1 MENLGVVEGGSRDAA
16 VLSWLEGHLP
26 GPATELEQA
35 YKALEQLEKRFEQRE
50 PSVRAF
56 LLERGRF
63 ARLHR
68 EADEAFAMY
77 PNPRSRGPLFGVPL
91 GVKDVFHVDGLPTR
105 AGSRLAA
112 EELAGPQAGAVSQLR
127 AAGALIAGKTVTA
140 EFSYYATGPT
150 RNPHNLQHTPGG
162 SSSGSAAAVA
172 AGLCPA
178 ALGTQTIGSILR
190 PASYCGVVGFK
201 PSFGRVSA
209 EGFVHLA
216 PSLDHVGFLT
226 SDVAGAKALSAVLLK
241 DYDPARA
248 DHVRQPVLGIPE
260 GPYLSHASA
269 EGLAHFRE
277 VCERLAARYEVRPV
291 PAMADFSRIVSR
303 HHRLMAAE
311 ASQVHADWF
320 RRFPELYAPQT
331 AELITRGREI
341 PPQQTQQDRA
351 GCKTLCDELSELMD
365 KHGIDAWIS
374 PSAPGPA
381 PRRFAGTGDP
391 IMNLPWTH
399 AGLPA
404 LGVPAGRNAEGLPMG
419 LQLAG
424 RWLADEALL
433 SFGQEIARVVAP

>member
-1 MENLGVVEGGSRDAA
+1 MEHRGRGEGGGRQAA
-16 VLSWLEGHLP
+16 AMSWLEGRLSGLAAQP
-26 GPATELEQA
+26 EQVH
-35 YKALEQLEKRFEQRE
+35 KSLEQLEERFAERE

-56 LLERGRF
+56 LLEPGRF

-68 EADEAFAMY
+68 EADEAFAAH
-77 PNPRSRGPLFGVPL
+77 PDPLSRGPLFGVPF
-91 GVKDVFHVDGLPTR
+91 GVKDVFHADGLPTR
-105 AGSRLAA
+105 AGSRLPP
-112 EELAGPQAGAVSQLR
+112 EELAGPQAGAVARLR
-127 AAGALIAGKTVTA
+127 AEGALIAGKTVTA
-140 EFSYYATGPT
+140 EFSYYAAGPT
-150 RNPHNLQHTPGG
+150 RNPHNPLHTPGG

-216 PSLDHVGFLT
+216 PSLDQVGFLT
-226 SDVAGAKALSAVLLK
+226 SDVAGTRALSAVLLK
-241 DYDPARA
+241 DYDTARA
-248 DHVRQPVLGIPE
+248 GRVRQPVLGIPE

-277 VCERLAARYEVRPV
+277 VCERLAARYQVLPV
-291 PAMADFSRIVSR
+291 PAMPDFSRIVSR

-341 PPQQTQQDRA
+341 PPQQTKQDRA
-351 GCKTLCDELSELMD
+351 GCKTLCDELTGLMD
-365 KHGIDAWIS
+365 RHGIDVWIS

-391 IMNLPWTH
+391 VMNLPWTH

-404 LGVPAGRNAEGLPMG
+404 LGVPAGHNAEGLPMG
-419 LQLAG
+419 LQLTG
-424 RWLADEALL
+424 RWRADEELL
-433 SFGQEIARVVAP
+433 SFGQEIARVAAP